1 MDTAPLPDAD
11 SPAGKGKALVDDTA
25 AAIRTRILSGEIPIG
40 AQLRQVELAEMLGV
54 SRTPVREALRQLQAG
69 GLIEVLPNRGAVVR
83 VPAPWEVREAYE
95 IRAEL
100 EGLACVRAVHAVTPD
115 VLRELREAN
124 ETVRAVSRG
133 VRDVSRDV
141 RDISGGPAPGVGS
154 PPATS
159 PSASPST
166 SANDCFHT
174 LIHTVAG
181 NRRLARAIK
190 DVNEAFPRNVSA
202 LVLQDNPRH
211 REDNIRE
218 HERIVEALAAEDA
231 ERARSEMKAHVIS
244 AGEQLARWYEQR
256 SATVFRG

>member
-25 AAIRTRILSGEIPIG
+25 AAIRARILSGEIPIG
-40 AQLRQVELAEMLGV
+40 SQLRQVELAELLGV

-95 IRAEL
+95 VRAEL
-100 EGLACVRAVHAVTPD
+100 EGLTCVRAVRAVTPD

-124 ETVRAVSRG
+124 ETVRTV
-133 VRDVSRDV
+133 
-141 RDISGGPAPGVGS
+141 SGGSPAGEGS
-154 PPATS
+154 
-159 PSASPST
+159 SPST
-166 SANDCFHT
+166 AANDCFHT

>member
-1 MDTAPLPDAD
+1 M
-11 SPAGKGKALVDDTA
+11 
-25 AAIRTRILSGEIPIG
+25 
-40 AQLRQVELAEMLGV
+40 
-54 SRTPVREALRQLQAG
+54 
-69 GLIEVLPNRGAVVR
+69 VR

-124 ETVRAVSRG
+124 ETVRAVSSG
-133 VRDVSRDV
+133 VRDA
-141 RDISGGPAPGVGS
+141 SGGAAPGAGS
-154 PPATS
+154 SPATPNTS
-159 PSASPST
+159 PNASPST